1 VGSIELVGGPLILAG
16 FITRLAAIPLI
27 IDMVVALASTKIPM
41 LLGHDY
47 FMFANP
53 STPKTGVWSML
64 HESRTDISMLL
75 GSVFLMLVGA
85 GEWSVDVAI
94 RRRLEL

>member
-1 VGSIELVGGPLILAG
+1 MDG
-16 FITRLAAIPLI
+16 
-27 IDMVVALASTKIPM
+27 
-41 LLGHDY
+41 
-47 FMFANP
+47 FANP